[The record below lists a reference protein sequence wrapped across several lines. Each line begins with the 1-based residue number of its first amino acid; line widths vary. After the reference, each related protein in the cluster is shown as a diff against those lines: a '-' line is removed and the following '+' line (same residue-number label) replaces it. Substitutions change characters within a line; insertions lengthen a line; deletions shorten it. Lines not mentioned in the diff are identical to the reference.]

1 MLHFDHMFYVSLKS
15 CQMTLET
22 LSLLSNE
29 IFLIMTHIFLQ
40 IDLLLVWPRILQ
52 EFQPSLQS
60 TSWNMLIIIF
70 QLGHIQA
77 LNMAKS

>member
-1 MLHFDHMFYVSLKS
+1 MLHFDHMFFVSLKS